1 MAMAPLITVSLVTF
15 NSRGEIER
23 CLQCLGDQSFQ
34 DFEVHIWDNASTDGT
49 AEFLKNFSFP
59 RLSLICSER
68 NIGFCAAHNHIIAES
83 EAEFMLVL
91 NPDCYLESHYL
102 EAASQAV
109 RKSPR
114 IGAVAGK
121 LYRLRTP
128 EGDFDAA
135 RNEGILD
142 STGTYFTPSFRHFDR
157 GSNEVEGGRFGL
169 EEWVFGVTGAAGF
182 YRREMLE
189 DIRIDGEYFDEAFF
203 AYREDADLA
212 WRMQSAGW
220 QCLYAPQAV
229 GYHVRKVFPA
239 GRSRVAET
247 INMHSVKNRFL
258 FRLNNVA
265 WPTCVRFLLP
275 MVIRDVAVLGYMI
288 LFEHSSLPGLSYVA
302 RNFRARWKRRQK
314 IQGNR
319 KVSLKSL
326 HRWIH
331 WSPTAFPKE
340 RSLPDGA

>member
-15 NSRGEIER
+15 NSRDEIER
-23 CLQCLGDQSFQ
+23 CLQCLDAQSLQ
-34 DFEVHIWDNASTDGT
+34 DFEVRIWDNASTDGT
-49 AEFLKNFSFP
+49 VEFLKSLSLP
-59 RLSLICSER
+59 RLSLFCSGT
-68 NIGFCAAHNHIIAES
+68 NVGFCAAHNHIIEES
-83 EAEFMLVL
+83 GAEFVLVL

-102 EAASQAV
+102 EAAVGAA
-109 RKSPR
+109 RKNPC

-128 EGDFDAA
+128 SEDFEVA
-135 RNEGILD
+135 RREGILD

-157 GSNEVEGGRFGL
+157 GSNEVEGGRYSL

-182 YRREMLE
+182 YRRGMLE
-189 DIRIDGEYFDEAFF
+189 DIQIDGEYFDEAFF

-220 QCLYAPQAV
+220 QCLYTPQAV

-239 GRSRVAET
+239 GRSRVAEA

-265 WPTCVRFLLP
+265 WPTCVRFFLP
-275 MVIRDVAVLGYMI
+275 MAVRDIGVLGYTI
-288 LFEHSSLPGLSYVA
+288 LFEHSSLPGLSNIA

-314 IQGNR
+314 IQSKR
-319 KVSLKSL
+319 KVSLSSL

-331 WSPTAFPKE
+331 WRPTAFPKE
-340 RSLPDGA
+340 TSLQDGP

>member
-1 MAMAPLITVSLVTF
+1 MAMAPLITISLVTF
-15 NSRGEIER
+15 NSRDEIER
-23 CLQCLGDQSFQ
+23 CLQCLEAQSIQ
-34 DFEVHIWDNASTDGT
+34 DFEVRIWDNASTDGT
-49 AEFLKNFSFP
+49 AEFLKNLSRP
-59 RLSLICSER
+59 RLSLFCSEI
-68 NIGFCAAHNHIIAES
+68 NVGFCAAHNHIIAES
-83 EAEFMLVL
+83 GAEFILVL
-91 NPDCYLESHYL
+91 NPDCYLENHYL
-102 EAASQAV
+102 EAAVQAA
-109 RKSPR
+109 RKSAD

-121 LYRLRTP
+121 LYRLRSP
-128 EGDFDAA
+128 AEDFDAA
-135 RNEGILD
+135 RSEGILD

-157 GSNEVEGGRFGL
+157 GSNEIEEGRFGR

-182 YRREMLE
+182 YRREMLK

-229 GYHVRKVFPA
+229 GYHVRKVFPS

-265 WPTCVRFLLP
+265 WLTCVRFLLP
-275 MVIRDVAVLGYMI
+275 MLTRDVAVLGYMI
-288 LFEHSSLPGLSYVA
+288 LFERSSLPGLGYVA

-314 IQGNR
+314 IQSKR
-319 KVSLKSL
+319 RVSLSSL

-331 WSPTAFPKE
+331 WRPTAFPIDPP
-340 RSLPDGA
+340 L

>member
-1 MAMAPLITVSLVTF
+1 MAPLITISLVTF
-15 NSRGEIER
+15 NSKSEIAR
-23 CLQCLGDQSFQ
+23 CLQCLADQSFQ

-49 AEFLKNFSFP
+49 AEFLNDLSRS
-59 RLSLICSER
+59 RLSLFCSKD
-68 NIGFCAAHNHIIAES
+68 NVGFCAAHNHAIAES
-83 EAEFMLVL
+83 EAEFVLVL

-102 EAASQAV
+102 ETACQAA

-128 EGDFDAA
+128 AEDFEVA
-135 RNEGILD
+135 RRAGILD
-142 STGTYFTPSFRHFDR
+142 STGIYFTPSFRHFDR
-157 GSNEVEGGRFGL
+157 GSNELGRDRFNA
-169 EEWVFGVTGAAGF
+169 EEWVFGVTGAAGL

-189 DIRIDGEYFDEAFF
+189 DIRIDGEYFDEGFF

-220 QCLYAPQAV
+220 QCLYVPQAV

-239 GRSRVAET
+239 GRSRVVET

-265 WPTCVRFLLP
+265 WPTCFRFLLP
-275 MVIRDVAVLGYMI
+275 MLIRDLAVLGYTI

-302 RNFRARWKRRQK
+302 RNFRARWKRRQR
-314 IQGNR
+314 IQR
-319 KVSLKSL
+319 KRTVSLSSL

-331 WSPTAFPKE
+331 WRPTAFPKE
-340 RSLPDGA
+340 TALQDGM